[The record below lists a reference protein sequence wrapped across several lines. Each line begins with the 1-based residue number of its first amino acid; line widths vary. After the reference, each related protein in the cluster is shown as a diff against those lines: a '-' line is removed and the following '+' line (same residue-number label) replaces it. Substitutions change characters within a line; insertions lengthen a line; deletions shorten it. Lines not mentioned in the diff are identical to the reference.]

1 MRQSLIARP
10 TCQRLIPLSPLT
22 QSRQFTTSLSL
33 ARTDLT
39 AVNSSSANQP
49 RSRYHHQHQYHHSR
63 WHATQAS
70 QITPSFSL
78 LLRSMF
84 SFPTALLSSPKANY
98 NLIDGPKSPCQTGTT
113 SSWLQ
118 IDVYRLTLRRFK
130 CRQCDQFKIPASFS
144 NKEIKDYQFKKTCIP
159 GIGRVL
165 ENNFTSC
172 SAKARVVSKSHWIA
186 SANRRGQGV

>member
-1 MRQSLIARP
+1 LPGSSFISSNQCGSPFIARP

-22 QSRQFTTSLSL
+22 QSRQLTTSLSL

-70 QITPSFSL
+70 QIIPSFSL

-118 IDVYRLTLRRFK
+118 IHVYRTNTSKIQMPAVRPIQDPCKLLE
-130 CRQCDQFKIPASFS
+130 QGDQGLPA
-144 NKEIKDYQFKKTCIP
+144 
-159 GIGRVL
+159 
-165 ENNFTSC
+165 
-172 SAKARVVSKSHWIA
+172 
-186 SANRRGQGV
+186 